1 MTERS
6 TDLEMARLHLRTGG
20 LALARAELEA
30 MAGNAELDDDG
41 VLDLAEA
48 RWRTG
53 DLPGAGD
60 AAEQVLAKGRTDP
73 LAFLIA
79 AESKAALGRPT
90 EARRLAG
97 LAIAGAGGAIDE
109 LFAGQPRSGAWPHD
123 PADRGLPAGEL
134 FPTEG
139 SPTERAGRSGDRGD
153 DAGEDAPDGAT
164 ALERGRVALAAG
176 DDQAAAVH
184 LSIALRTSPML
195 AQAVIDALAGR
206 AGATL
211 ELVRGDAYRLMGHES
226 EARRAFAAADRAAGP
241 GDGPTPVS
249 SDAPVTAGRFRNGP
263 PPAAG
268 APDREES

>member
-1 MTERS
+1 VTER
-6 TDLEMARLHLRTGG
+6 TADLEMARLHLRTGG

-41 VLDLAEA
+41 LLDLAEA

-53 DLPGAGD
+53 DLPGAGE
-60 AAEQVLAKGRTDP
+60 AAESLLAKGRTDP
-73 LAFLIA
+73 LAFVIA

-97 LAIAGAGGAIDE
+97 LAIAGAGDTIDE

-123 PADRGLPAGEL
+123 PADRGEPAGEL
-134 FPTEG
+134 FPTE
-139 SPTERAGRSGDRGD
+139 SSAAERGGRRGARGTD
-153 DAGEDAPDGAT
+153 SAEETPDGAT
-164 ALERGRVALAAG
+164 ALDRGRVALAAG

-184 LSIALRTSPML
+184 LSIALRASPML
-195 AQAVIDALAGR
+195 AQAVVDALAGR

-226 EARRAFAAADRAAGP
+226 EARRAFAAADRAAALA
-241 GDGPTPVS
+241 DGPASVS
-249 SDAPVTAGRFRNGP
+249 SDAPVTPGRPDNGRP
-263 PPAAG
+263 AAAG
-268 APDREES
+268 ASDPEAP